1 MTDAA
6 IRTFV
11 AIELSSQLQQ
21 ALWRLIADLKEPAG
35 PAIRWVTPHN
45 IHLTLK
51 FLGYVSPT
59 NLSTLVN
66 AIDAEALRHKPF
78 ELTIGTLGAFPNK
91 NRPRIVWVGV
101 QAPAVLN
108 ELQHGLDRETNR
120 LGYPSDDR
128 GFSPHLTLGRT
139 SQHANATE
147 SKQIAD
153 AINTTVVGEIGRVS
167 VESLRLFRSDLQPG
181 GAIYTSLHS
190 ALLKG

>member
-6 IRTFV
+6 IRTFI
-11 AIELSSQLQQ
+11 AIELSNQLQQ
-21 ALWRLIADLKEPAG
+21 ALGRVIAELKKPSG
-35 PAIRWVTPHN
+35 PAIRWVSPHN

-59 NLSTLVN
+59 NLSSLVN
-66 AIDAEALRHKPF
+66 VIDAEALRHTPF

-101 QAPAVLN
+101 QAPAMLN

-120 LGYPSDDR
+120 LGYSSDDR

-139 SQHANATE
+139 SQHANAAE

-153 AINTTVVGEIGRVS
+153 AINAAVVGEIGRVS
-167 VESLRLFRSDLQPG
+167 VESLHLFRSDLQPG
-181 GAIYTSLHS
+181 GAIYTNLHS
-190 ALLKG
+190 APLKG